1 MGNTNNLTQ
10 NAKATA
16 NRDTVKNKTKQK
28 KDLMERAIAQR
39 VPSSANNK
47 MKSPKFAWS
56 DNGNH
61 GDKLFKFSF
70 GT

>member
-1 MGNTNNLTQ
+1 
-10 NAKATA
+10 
-16 NRDTVKNKTKQK
+16 
-28 KDLMERAIAQR
+28 MERAIAQR

-47 MKSPKFAWS
+47 MKSPKFACS